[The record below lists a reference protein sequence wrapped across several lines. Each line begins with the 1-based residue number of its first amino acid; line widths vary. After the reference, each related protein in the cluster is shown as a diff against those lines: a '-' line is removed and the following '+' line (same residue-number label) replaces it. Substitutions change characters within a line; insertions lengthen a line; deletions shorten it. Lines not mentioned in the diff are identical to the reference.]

1 MKYWV
6 LDEDNVYKEI
16 DDSAI
21 EEYINNGGEIKREIV
36 QAMGQSHREEYLKY
50 LYPVLNHP
58 QYDMRSDAA
67 QGIFNLNG
75 KKGLQKLKAREAVL
89 DESEFMDIP
98 SEKGVL
104 RAMILRIEEGIDGVK
119 KYFLSDDGYEIVKY
133 DIPFCY
139 RSGYNFKE
147 EDVELLCFIL
157 ENAVKK
163 SVKWIKDLEKEDY
176 NELIY
181 FTLESVWMAGE
192 ETGIL
197 KGLSDDLSE
206 RILIIFKTLID
217 KRVNNDTKEIIAET
231 AKYMKRDYAISIL
244 QLLKNK
250 VSGDAKREYKKAL
263 KYWGI
268 GEEEL

>member
-1 MKYWV
+1 M
-6 LDEDNVYKEI
+6 N
-16 DDSAI
+16 
-21 EEYINNGGEIKREIV
+21 RETSV
-36 QAMGQSHREEYLKY
+36 TAMGKSHKEEYLKY
-50 LYPVLNHP
+50 LYPVLNNS
-58 QYDMRSDAA
+58 QYYMRLDAA
-67 QGIFNLNG
+67 LGIFNLNG
-75 KKGLQKLKAREAVL
+75 KQGLQKLIERETMI
-89 DESEFMDIP
+89 DESEFMDLP

-147 EDVELLCFIL
+147 EDVELLCFVL
-157 ENAVKK
+157 ENSINK
-163 SVKWIKDLEKEDY
+163 STNWIKKLDRSDY

-181 FTLESVWMAGE
+181 FTVESIMLAGR
-192 ETGIL
+192 ETNVL
-197 KGLSDDLSE
+197 KELSNDLSE